1 MAEVSNPA
9 AYFTQVIPQQYAAA
23 METAPTGIIEQ
34 PPLTALFEITGVGGG
49 IFSMRSAGKHIEVQP
64 GEQIGAPDMRV
75 VMSFDDWRIL
85 AESGATDVFVDYVQ
99 RGKVTVVQG
108 LKGTVHLELTRS
120 DDSLWHSTIVFNDQ
134 AEPVLTVMMSNDDY
148 WAMLSGELNSQMAF
162 LTGKLKFDGSLPLLM
177 QIGAL
182 AS

>member
-1 MAEVSNPA
+1 MAEASDPA

-23 METAPTGIIEQ
+23 IETAPNSVAQQ
-34 PPLTALFEITGVGGG
+34 PALTAIFEITGAGGG
-49 IFSMRSAGKHIEVQP
+49 VFSLRSAGKQIEVQP
-64 GEQIGAPDMRV
+64 GEQVEAPDMHV

-85 AESGATDVFVDYVQ
+85 AGSGATDMFVDYIQ
-99 RGKVTVVQG
+99 RGKVMVVKG

-120 DDSLWHSTIVFNDQ
+120 DDTLWHSTIVFGAQ
-134 AEPVLTVMMSNDDY
+134 AEPTLTVMMSNDDY
-148 WAMLSGELNSQMAF
+148 QAMLSGELNSQMAF
-162 LTGKLKFDGSLPLLM
+162 LTGKLKFEGSLPLLM